1 MKKLVKRLTSADYV
15 YQILKDRII
24 SGYYNEGDRL
34 KEIQI
39 SKDLET
45 SSTPVRE
52 ALHKLSNER
61 FLEINPYKGVVVKT
75 YTLQDRKEAYMVYG
89 KIHLQYLKWA
99 RETNKGNQWE
109 ELANLLQHL
118 LIDEDDRHIFTKV
131 QPFYM
136 MLRSFVNSKILESCL
151 INIQAVVNLDSAIK
165 YAQDIETKLE
175 DLYKEVLTGLRLNDY
190 KMVEESFNDI
200 MILSIDSL
208 HISN

>member
-1 MKKLVKRLTSADYV
+1 MKRLVKRQTSADYV

-24 SGYYNEGDRL
+24 SGYYNEGDKL

-52 ALHKLSNER
+52 ALQKLSNEG

-75 YTLQDRKEAYMVYG
+75 YTLQDRKEAYLVYE

-99 RETNKGNQWE
+99 RETNEGNQWE

-136 MLRSFVNSKILESCL
+136 MLRSFVSSKILESCL
-151 INIQAVVNLDSAIK
+151 INLQAVVNLDSAIK
-165 YAQDIETKLE
+165 YAQDIETQLE